1 MKNPR
6 IVKTF
11 FAMSVAVG
19 LLFVMV
25 ACGSDDAASTAVPS
39 TPAPAATPATEAAAP
54 ADEAPAEEDAYV
66 DVYQDLQDALAAV
79 SENLYWGDNVWEQIM
94 LADDVPS
101 PEMKYG
107 LLVVPFFPSDLVQ
120 RNTRTVSINNG
131 NFEIEV
137 VSADTGLSWFINQD
151 GVITGGN

>member
-1 MKNPR
+1 MKNFR

-11 FAMSVAVG
+11 FAMLVAVG
-19 LLFVMV
+19 LLFAMA
-25 ACGSDDAASTAVPS
+25 ACGSDDAATTTVPA
-39 TPAPAATPATEAAAP
+39 TPAPATQEDVPAEE
-54 ADEAPAEEDAYV
+54 EAPVEEDAYV

-79 SENLYWGDNVWEQIM
+79 SENLYWGDNAWEQIM

-120 RNTRTVSINNG
+120 RNTRTVSISNG

-137 VSADTGLSWFINQD
+137 VSAETGLSWFINQD

>member
-1 MKNPR
+1 ML
-6 IVKTF
+6 
-11 FAMSVAVG
+11 VAIG
-19 LLFVMV
+19 LLFVMT
-25 ACGSDDAASTAVPS
+25 ACGSDDGPSATTNTTTNAVADTT
-39 TPAPAATPATEAAAP
+39 TPTE
-54 ADEAPAEEDAYV
+54 EVSAEEEDVYV

-79 SENLYWGDNVWEQIM
+79 SENLYWGDNAWEQIM

-120 RNTRTVSINNG
+120 RNTRTVSISNG